1 MRHETTQ
8 RRVPSST
15 SHSKT
20 TDDNKGT
27 ISMLEEYCVE
37 ALYRMNKS
45 WLRFVAMAE
54 MVAEMETVGEAVRE
68 MVRRMVMVLRGE
80 REGLE
85 SAKSNVGVS

>member
-54 MVAEMETVGEAVRE
+54 METAGEAVRE

>member
-1 MRHETTQ
+1 
-8 RRVPSST
+8 
-15 SHSKT
+15 
-20 TDDNKGT
+20 
-27 ISMLEEYCVE
+27 
-37 ALYRMNKS
+37 
-45 WLRFVAMAE
+45 MAE